1 MVGGI
6 IVDHIWGCFRLKD
19 LRELHYGATGNW
31 RKSQD
36 NLNPKYYEAFADYLT
51 EVVLQYKKWGLQ
63 FDTLAPFNEPCEGWW
78 YIDRN
83 KAAQEGCNFSARSMD
98 KVGAKRKGFLPIFS

>member
-1 MVGGI
+1 L
-6 IVDHIWGCFRLKD
+6 C
-19 LRELHYGATGNW
+19 ATGNW

-98 KVGAKRKGFLPIFS
+98 KVGAQWKAFLPISSNF

>member
-1 MVGGI
+1 MRNHSELYLGI
-6 IVDHIWGCFRLKD
+6 FWTEGPERASLCAI
-19 LRELHYGATGNW
+19 GNW

-98 KVGAKRKGFLPIFS
+98 KVGAQWKAFLPISSNF